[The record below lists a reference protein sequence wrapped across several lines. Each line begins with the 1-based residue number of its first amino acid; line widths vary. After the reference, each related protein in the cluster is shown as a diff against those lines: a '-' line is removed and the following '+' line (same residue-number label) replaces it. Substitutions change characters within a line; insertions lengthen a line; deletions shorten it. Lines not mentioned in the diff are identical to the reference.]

1 MDFFTPDNE
10 GGGFARVRT
19 NGKTRVRIKNLLLVM
34 GPGRGLA
41 EAGGSRGS
49 YWNAENIEDAKSR
62 VVDFIYT
69 RLSAPFP
76 DVVVR
81 ANLPSR

>member
-1 MDFFTPDNE
+1 
-10 GGGFARVRT
+10 
-19 NGKTRVRIKNLLLVM
+19 M

-76 DVVVR
+76 DVVAR

>member
-1 MDFFTPDNE
+1 VDFFTPDNE

-41 EAGGSRGS
+41 EAGGSRGT

-76 DVVVR
+76 DVVAR